1 MFAVTIPYLMTVLIS
16 ATGSTRVPGPYLM
29 VAAVIGLIAAVSLL
43 ESAGNPLL
51 QPEDLDGEHTE
62 A

>member
-1 MFAVTIPYLMTVLIS
+1 MTVLIS